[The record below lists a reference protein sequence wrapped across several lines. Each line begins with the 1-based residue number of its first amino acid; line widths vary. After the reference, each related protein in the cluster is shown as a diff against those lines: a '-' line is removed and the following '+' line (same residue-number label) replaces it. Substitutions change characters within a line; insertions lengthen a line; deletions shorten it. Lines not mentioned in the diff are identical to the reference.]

1 MTVFDIRG
9 EKEKCIYKIHRMN
22 VRDRGKV
29 IHNDVCFQGS
39 CMYDYYVV
47 RINLFREITYV

>member
-22 VRDRGKV
+22 VRYRGKV